1 METTNSKALKL
12 TEGPVLPALTKL
24 ALPIMGASFLEMAYS
39 LTDLFWIGFMG
50 HKALAGV
57 GIAGFYM
64 WLSVAFTMLA
74 KVGTEIRVAH
84 RTGARDEEG
93 AKDYART
100 GLILGLLFALLFSFT
115 IYLFRVEVIAF
126 FGSTKEVSQIAVDY
140 LAIIMMFWVF
150 GFINPVFTGIFN
162 ARGDSATSF
171 KVNTLGL
178 IINMILDPI
187 LILGLFGLPQLG
199 ARGAAI
205 ATVLAQC
212 TVTMIFL
219 FLIFGKKRLFSDFH
233 LSEVWKKR
241 MNKEAAR
248 DILGLSIAPAIH
260 SGFFTVIAI
269 IIARMVANFGTEA
282 TAAQE
287 LGTQIESL
295 SWLSTSGLS
304 VAIAAFVGQNY
315 GAKKLDRVLAGYKAG
330 IMLAIIIGLITT
342 TVLFFFLR
350 FIFFIFVRDALTLDL
365 GESYL
370 KILALSQLFM
380 CVEITSQ
387 GVFNGLGETRVAPVI
402 AVSMNLIRIPIA
414 YYLGYHTSLGL
425 YGIWG
430 TISGTSIMKGILL
443 YIALRR
449 QLKKKNILISLSP
462 EEQAA

>member
-1 METTNSKALKL
+1 METTNNRTLKL

-84 RTGARDEEG
+84 RTGAKDEEG
-93 AKDYART
+93 AKEYARH
-100 GLILGLLFALLFSFT
+100 GILLGLLFALLFSFS
-115 IYLFRVEVIAF
+115 IYIFRVEVIGF
-126 FGSTKEVSQIAVDY
+126 FGSTREVSQIAVDY
-140 LAIIMMFWVF
+140 LAIIMMFWTF
-150 GFINPVFTGIFN
+150 GFINPIFTGIFN

-171 KVNTLGL
+171 RVNTLGL

-187 LILGLFGLPQLG
+187 LILGLLGLPRLG

-205 ATVLAQC
+205 ATVLAQF
-212 TVTMIFL
+212 TVSLIFL
-219 FLIFGKKRLFSDFH
+219 YLIFGKKKLFSGFKI
-233 LSEVWKKR
+233 SELWK
-241 MNKEAAR
+241 NKINKKMAR
-248 DILGLSIAPAIH
+248 DILGLSVAPAIH
-260 SGFFTVIAI
+260 SGFFTIIAI
-269 IIARMVANFGTEA
+269 IIARMVASFGTEA

-304 VAIAAFVGQNY
+304 IAIAAFVGQNF
-315 GAKKLDRVLAGYKAG
+315 GGKKLDRVLAGYKAG
-330 IMLAIIIGLITT
+330 MMLAIIIGLITT
-342 TVLFFFLR
+342 TVLFFFSK
-350 FIFFIFVRDALTLDL
+350 FIFFIFVRDPLTLDL
-365 GESYL
+365 GDSYL
-370 KILALSQLFM
+370 KILAMSQLFM

-402 AVSMNLIRIPIA
+402 AVSMNLLRIPLA
-414 YYLGYHTSLGL
+414 YYLGFHTSLGL
-425 YGIWG
+425 YGIWA

-443 YIALRR
+443 YFALRYTLR
-449 QLKKKNILISLSP
+449 KKKILVNLKA
-462 EEQAA
+462 EEQSA